1 MDKKIKEKEKVD
13 NFQTQYKKYKIE
25 INKDMNNSKI
35 IINIANNNK
44 ITHKKSFSF
53 EDIEKCDFEFF
64 VPFNNNL
71 LILYKFLIR
80 FLRAKMFE
88 LTEKNEYI
96 SLVLYCLKNN
106 ELKSIIIDIPSIP
119 LENGIKNNNK
129 DRYFEE
135 ISEENLAIN
144 NNNESEEDNK
154 NINEEYNIGSA
165 PAPNLK
171 KRRNKYKSELSVY
184 EHSNKKYNIE
194 LKKIENLYNNTKE
207 YREIE
212 IKINKVTK
220 RFNNNESIIYYDYLD
235 SQDIFDAS
243 IPYYNLFDCS
253 IDDVYDD
260 LNIIFYHKNYRVE
273 TGKDC
278 IKLFFQ
284 VFNIGEGSKDPYT
297 EIFIQ
302 ALNRER
308 TNDELIYKMKR
319 VFSEPKNN
327 IIIEKNK
334 LDQSNG
340 INDNKNINN
349 NDENKSDI
357 PNDKKNEIKFL
368 NSKINK
374 DNYSENF
381 LKSFLQLKNND
392 LKNRKNETLING
404 SIQKDNTKTI
414 KQEIKKNNN
423 DFIGNSFYINNNLN
437 NHKFQFVCYNNKQN
451 NQNYFNKNENSN
463 EKNNIKFNYINQ
475 KRYNDTK
482 LEMYYNKKEKNNGN
496 EKENENYY
504 GVGYGGSIK
513 ENLFKDNLLNIN
525 EIDKENK
532 NKQDKNKK
540 IEKNCDKKDFIL
552 DENKRYNIN
561 EKEVINN
568 YQNLSYVHPL
578 DNDEDLEIITN
589 KEKGFFLCK
598 ICKSFFESKYKV
610 RKHQWVEHLKP
621 YGYMIQ
627 KHLFKQKFSDM
638 EK

>member
-1 MDKKIKEKEKVD
+1 MDKNIKEIEKLD
-13 NFQTQYKKYKIE
+13 KFQTQYKNYKIE

-35 IINIANNNK
+35 IINIANNNI

-53 EDIEKCDFEFF
+53 EEIEKFDYEFF
-64 VPFNNNL
+64 VPFHNNL

-243 IPYYNLFDCS
+243 IPYYNLFDYS

-284 VFNIGEGSKDPYT
+284 VFNIGEGSKDPYI

-308 TNDELIYKMKR
+308 TDDELQYKMKR

-404 SIQKDNTKTI
+404 SIQIDNTRTI
-414 KQEIKKNNN
+414 KQEIKK
-423 DFIGNSFYINNNLN
+423 II
-437 NHKFQFVCYNNKQN
+437 
-451 NQNYFNKNENSN
+451 
-463 EKNNIKFNYINQ
+463 
-475 KRYNDTK
+475 
-482 LEMYYNKKEKNNGN
+482 M
-496 EKENENYY
+496 
-504 GVGYGGSIK
+504 
-513 ENLFKDNLLNIN
+513 
-525 EIDKENK
+525 
-532 NKQDKNKK
+532 
-540 IEKNCDKKDFIL
+540 IL
-552 DENKRYNIN
+552 
-561 EKEVINN
+561 
-568 YQNLSYVHPL
+568 
-578 DNDEDLEIITN
+578 
-589 KEKGFFLCK
+589 
-598 ICKSFFESKYKV
+598 
-610 RKHQWVEHLKP
+610 
-621 YGYMIQ
+621 
-627 KHLFKQKFSDM
+627 
-638 EK
+638 